1 MIIRRLRPDEWAV
14 FRDVRLRALADAP
27 DAFGSTHAR
36 EVAQSDDEW
45 QALVRSNERAI
56 FIATTGGSSVG
67 LAIGAQ
73 QRGEADAAGLFAMW
87 VAPQSR
93 GHGIGAALIDAV
105 ATWARREGYQSV
117 SLGVETTNESA
128 IALYTRWGFAD
139 TGARVPLRDNSD
151 LMIRIM
157 VARLD

>member
-56 FIATTGGSSVG
+56 FIATAGGSVG
-67 LAIGAQ
+67 LAIGAP
-73 QRGEADAAGLFAMW
+73 QRGEAGAAGLFAMW

-105 ATWARREGYQSV
+105 AKWARREGYQSI

-128 IALYTRWGFAD
+128 IALYSRWGFAD
-139 TGARVPLRDNSD
+139 TGERVPLRKDSD